1 MPVSTPANRPPMFP
15 IFLDLAG
22 RRCVVIGAGAVAEQ
36 KIRGLVAA
44 GARLRVIAPH
54 ATPYLQRLARWKK
67 ISWQRREFAAG
78 DLEGALLVV
87 AATSSPSTHAK
98 IYREAR
104 RRKVLCNVVDVPPEC
119 DFYYPA
125 IVRRGSLQIAISTG
139 GQSPALAQRLR
150 RHLETELSPHY
161 SRWVAELGRKRR
173 RAQLG
178 EPDITRRAGLAHAAV
193 EEGFAN
199 LHPKLHSKLDR

>member
-1 MPVSTPANRPPMFP
+1 MPVSTRANRSPMFP

-22 RRCVVIGAGAVAEQ
+22 RRCVVIGAGSVAEQ

-54 ATPYLQRLARWKK
+54 ATPYIERLARARK

-87 AATSSPSTHAK
+87 AATNSPATHAK

-104 RRKVLCNVVDVPPEC
+104 RGNILCNVVDVPHEC

-125 IVRRGSLQIAISTG
+125 VVRRGSLQIAISTG
-139 GQSPALAQRLR
+139 GKSPALAQRLR
-150 RHLETELSPHY
+150 RHLDSQLSPDY
-161 SRWVAELGRKRR
+161 SGWVAELGRKRR
-173 RAQLG
+173 RVQLR
-178 EPDITRRAGLAHAAV
+178 EPDIVRRATLAHAAV
-193 EEGFAN
+193 EAGFG
-199 LHPKLHSKLDR
+199 KLQVKLDSKPHR

>member
-1 MPVSTPANRPPMFP
+1 MPVSTRAKRTPMFP
-15 IFLDLAG
+15 IFLDLTG
-22 RRCVVIGAGAVAEQ
+22 RRCVVIGAGVVAEQ

-44 GARLRVIAPH
+44 GARLRVVAPH
-54 ATPYLQRLARWKK
+54 ATRYIERLARSKK
-67 ISWQRREFAAG
+67 IAWQRREFAAG

-87 AATSSPSTHAK
+87 AATNSPSTHAK

-104 RRKVLCNVVDVPPEC
+104 RRSILCNVVDVPREC

-125 IVRRGSLQIAISTG
+125 VVRRGSLQIAISTS

-150 RHLETELSPHY
+150 RNLEAQISPQY
-161 SRWVAELGRKRR
+161 SRLVAEVGRKRR

-178 EPDITRRAGLAHAAV
+178 EPDVRRRAALAHAAV
-193 EEGFAN
+193 EDGFA
-199 LHPKLHSKLDR
+199 KLHSRLHSELNR

>member
-1 MPVSTPANRPPMFP
+1 MPAHPRPLPMFP

-22 RRCVVIGAGAVAEQ
+22 RLCVVIGAGVVAEQ

-54 ATPYLQRLARWKK
+54 ATPYIERLARARKLA
-67 ISWQRREFAAG
+67 WQNRKFAAG
-78 DLEGALLVV
+78 DLDGALLVV
-87 AATSSPSTHAK
+87 AATNSPATHAK

-104 RRKVLCNVVDVPPEC
+104 RRNILCNVVDVPPEC

-125 IVRRGSLQIAISTG
+125 VVRRGSLQIAISTS

-150 RHLETELSPHY
+150 RHLESQISPKY

-173 RAQLG
+173 HAQRR
-178 EPDITRRAGLAHAAV
+178 EPDITRRTALAHTAV
-193 EEGFAN
+193 EKDFAKIN
-199 LHPKLHSKLDR
+199 S